1 MGKRVLVRF
10 EYITDEGYNRPGMAI
25 DDMRI
30 PEINWSDDAESS
42 RDWQAAGW
50 IRIGNRVPEKWFVAL
65 IEKGNGGVNRVRE
78 MAVSSNGTG
87 TLDISGIGSGT
98 NTREAGLVI
107 APLAPKT
114 TEVANYTVTIKN
126 R

>member
-1 MGKRVLVRF
+1 VIVSF

-25 DDMRI
+25 DDMSI
-30 PEINWSDDAESS
+30 PEIGWSDDAEAGRGWKAS
-42 RDWQAAGW
+42 GW
-50 IRIGNRVPEKWFVAL
+50 IRIGNRVPQRWFVAL
-65 IEKGNGGVNRVRE
+65 IEKGTGGVNRVRE
-78 MAVSSNGTG
+78 MIVSSDGTG

-98 NTREAGLVI
+98 NTREAILVI

-114 TEVANYTVTIKN
+114 TEVANYTVSIKN